1 MLPPA
6 LSLCL
11 CCACGAAFLAAVTC
25 VSAQWLTVDWSVSG
39 QSTSPGECCAG
50 CWSRRRRR
58 CRLKHMILHTV
69 LLPWRKLGHAS
80 WAMAP
85 FHRCFWLCSI
95 LLCLVL
101 VLLSVFLCFL
111 FIMLPPVVLA
121 TTPST
126 QLTPTTFECLLAHA
140 PRCPSA
146 PPPKHTRV
154 QMAPSTSSQTRLRQ
168 RPDWSVEA
176 RDRVEQGQP
185 ACHVDTRVV
194 ATPEGT
200 LNDCTYILHIL
211 PTL

>member
-1 MLPPA
+1 MCSRACGAPVLPPA

-85 FHRCFWLCSI
+85 FHRCFWLCSV

-101 VLLSVFLCFL
+101 VLLSVFLFFFYTVTTSRPSYNTVHTTYSYNIRVLIRPRPALSIC
-111 FIMLPPVVLA
+111 PPSK
-121 TTPST
+121 THQGPDGSFH
-126 QLTPTTFECLLAHA
+126 QLSNSPEAA
-140 PRCPSA
+140 P
-146 PPPKHTRV
+146 
-154 QMAPSTSSQTRLRQ
+154 
-168 RPDWSVEA
+168 
-176 RDRVEQGQP
+176 
-185 ACHVDTRVV
+185 
-194 ATPEGT
+194 
-200 LNDCTYILHIL
+200 
-211 PTL
+211 